1 MFFASHVSK
10 NKLSFD
16 LDQHVIYMIFIHV
29 IYLWQQ
35 IGFFESLPNTLSVS
49 AESEGLTHFR
59 VIPWFY

>member
-35 IGFFESLPNTLSVS
+35 IGFFLNLYQ
-49 AESEGLTHFR
+49 THFLCLLNMK
-59 VIPWFY
+59 VSLTLG